1 MKENTMASARALAA
15 GMDNAQWR
23 AATRFDS
30 TDIAWITMSIGMA
43 IGAGIVFLPVQV
55 GLMGLWVFLL
65 SAVIGYPAMYLFQRL
80 FINTLAESAE
90 CNDYPGV
97 ISGYLGKNWG
107 ITLGILYFIMLI
119 IWVFVYTLAITNDSA
134 SYLHTF
140 EVTTSLLSQ
149 NPLYGLGLI
158 CLLVFIAAVS
168 ERLLFSLS
176 GGMAITVLLAVTM
189 LGILMVPH
197 WDVAN
202 IGPLPPTGELIKNA
216 IITLPFTLTSIL
228 FIQSLSPMV
237 IAYRAKNVS
246 IAVARYKSQ
255 RAMTVAFVILF
266 VIVFFYAL
274 SFSLGMS
281 HESAVQAS
289 QQNISSLA
297 ITAQYIPGAWVT
309 VVGIVINLFAV
320 VTSFFGVF
328 LGFREA
334 CMGLVINALQCFR
347 PGETLDQRLIRRC
360 VTIAIIFMAWGAQV
374 TNLPILSFTSVCS
387 PIFGLVGCL
396 IPAWLVYRV
405 PALHRLK
412 TPTLWLVII
421 TGILLCISPLLA
433 FS

>member
-1 MKENTMASARALAA
+1 
-15 GMDNAQWR
+15 
-23 AATRFDS
+23 
-30 TDIAWITMSIGMA
+30 
-43 IGAGIVFLPVQV
+43 
-55 GLMGLWVFLL
+55 
-65 SAVIGYPAMYLFQRL
+65 
-80 FINTLAESAE
+80 
-90 CNDYPGV
+90 
-97 ISGYLGKNWG
+97 
-107 ITLGILYFIMLI
+107 MLI

-334 CMGLVINALQCFR
+334 CMGLVINALQRFR

-360 VTIAIIFMAWGAQV
+360 VTIAIIFMAWGRR
-374 TNLPILSFTSVCS
+374 S
-387 PIFGLVGCL
+387 PICRSSASPRSVVRSS
-396 IPAWLVYRV
+396 AWSV
-405 PALHRLK
+405 A
-412 TPTLWLVII
+412 
-421 TGILLCISPLLA
+421 
-433 FS
+433 

>member
-1 MKENTMASARALAA
+1 
-15 GMDNAQWR
+15 
-23 AATRFDS
+23 
-30 TDIAWITMSIGMA
+30 
-43 IGAGIVFLPVQV
+43 
-55 GLMGLWVFLL
+55 
-65 SAVIGYPAMYLFQRL
+65 
-80 FINTLAESAE
+80 
-90 CNDYPGV
+90 
-97 ISGYLGKNWG
+97 
-107 ITLGILYFIMLI
+107 
-119 IWVFVYTLAITNDSA
+119 
-134 SYLHTF
+134 
-140 EVTTSLLSQ
+140 
-149 NPLYGLGLI
+149 
-158 CLLVFIAAVS
+158 
-168 ERLLFSLS
+168 
-176 GGMAITVLLAVTM
+176 MAITVLLAVTM

-334 CMGLVINALQCFR
+334 CMGLVINALQRFR